1 LLLIP
6 LKCSKQKFIRESRG
20 SSGLGSSDVYWIH
33 QINQDR
39 PLLKL
44 KLEGKGFE
52 GLVDTGAD
60 ASVMSDKD
68 WPPSWTLMPTL
79 THLKGI
85 GQTSNPQQSS
95 KVLTWTDE
103 AGSSGTVQPYVVLS
117 LPVNL

>member
-1 LLLIP
+1 M
-6 LKCSKQKFIRESRG
+6 
-20 SSGLGSSDVYWIH
+20 
-33 QINQDR
+33 
-39 PLLKL
+39 
-44 KLEGKGFE
+44 
-52 GLVDTGAD
+52 DTGAD